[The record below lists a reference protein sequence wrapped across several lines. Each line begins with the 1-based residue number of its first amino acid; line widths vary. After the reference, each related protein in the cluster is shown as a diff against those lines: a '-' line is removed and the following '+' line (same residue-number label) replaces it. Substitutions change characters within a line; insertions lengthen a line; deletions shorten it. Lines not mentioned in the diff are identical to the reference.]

1 MIYKFHPLNKD
12 NITLINYAPFA
23 NNYQLPTNSFLTP
36 RENYVTF
43 SNRGDKMRKID
54 IQKSLRHL
62 EKIRRLMSKAR
73 SPYKNMTKQQ
83 IIDEIRKTRQK
94 LWEEK
99 LVTHSR

>member
-1 MIYKFHPLNKD
+1 
-12 NITLINYAPFA
+12 
-23 NNYQLPTNSFLTP
+23 
-36 RENYVTF
+36 
-43 SNRGDKMRKID
+43 MRKVD

-62 EKIRRLMSKAR
+62 EKIRSLMSKAR

-99 LVTHSR
+99 LVTH